1 MMNQLGDETLAQVPG
16 GIVTRFSKSGRI
28 AAMAYNYPPEMEAS
42 LPVSNTLAAAD
53 AIDNS
58 GSARKFTTNI
68 SQVPAR
74 GSFIVET
81 LDKEDGDAVPAWEA
95 MGKPEP
101 PNRQQTELLRK
112 QAWAT
117 KKRIVKADASGKLHI
132 EFTLPMWS
140 LVSIRQ
146 M

>member
-1 MMNQLGDETLAQVPG
+1 M
-16 GIVTRFSKSGRI
+16 
-28 AAMAYNYPPEMEAS
+28 
-42 LPVSNTLAAAD
+42 
-53 AIDNS
+53 
-58 GSARKFTTNI
+58 NI

-81 LDKEDGDAVPAWEA
+81 LNKEHGDAIPAWEA
-95 MGKPEP
+95 MEKPEP
-101 PNRQQTELLRK
+101 PNGQQTELLRK

-117 KKRIVKADASGKLHI
+117 QTRIVKADASGKLHI
-132 EFTLPMWS
+132 EFTLPAWA